1 MNKQSFSMNKIS
13 DYTFVTSNKHKT
25 LEIRQILGP
34 EIKIKELDL
43 DEIQSLDL
51 DKVIKAKALAAYE
64 IVKKPVI
71 VEDISFAIKSLNDL
85 PGPFIKFFLM
95 SIGTEGTV
103 KLIGNNPSD
112 TTVTAAIAT
121 YDGQKLKIFK
131 GVVKGT
137 LSKTNKGES
146 GFGFDRIFIPNG
158 YKQTYAQMDPIL
170 KNKISHR
177 AKALKKLKEYLQSRS
192 SEISSKIK

>member
-1 MNKQSFSMNKIS
+1 MSKLA
-13 DYTFVTSNKHKT
+13 DYTFITSNKNKA
-25 LEIRQILGP
+25 LELRQILGSS
-34 EIKIKELDL
+34 IKIKELDL

-51 DKVIKAKALAAYE
+51 DEVIKAKAKAAYE

-71 VEDISFAIKSLNDL
+71 VEDISFSIKYLNGL
-85 PGPFIKFFLM
+85 PGPFIKYFLM

-103 KLIGNNPSD
+103 KLIGGNPSN
-112 TTVTAAIAT
+112 TTVTAAIAA

-146 GFGFDRIFIPNG
+146 GFGFDRIFIPSG
-158 YKQTYAQMDPIL
+158 YKQTYAQMDSEL

-177 AKALKKLKEYLQSRS
+177 AKALNKLKKFLKR
-192 SEISSKIK
+192 

>member
-1 MNKQSFSMNKIS
+1 MKLNEL
-13 DYTFVTSNKHKT
+13 TFITSNKNKA
-25 LEIRQILGP
+25 LEIRQILGSS
-34 EIKIKELDL
+34 IKIKELDL
-43 DEIQSLDL
+43 DEIQSLDI
-51 DKVIKAKALAAYE
+51 DKVIRAKAEAAYK

-71 VEDISFAIKSLNDL
+71 VEDISFEIKALNGL
-85 PGPFIKFFLM
+85 PGTFIKFFLM

-103 KLIGNNPSD
+103 KLIGNNPSN
-112 TTVTAAIAT
+112 TIVTAAIGA

-146 GFGFDRIFIPNG
+146 GFGFDRIFIPTG
-158 YKQTYAQMDPIL
+158 YKKTYAQLDPVL

-177 AKALKKLKEYLQSRS
+177 AKALRKLSLYLL
-192 SEISSKIK
+192 K